1 MDLVKSSQTNIFQRL
16 ESFKI
21 VILNIKITDV
31 SLAIKVI
38 QVNLQYHPR
47 GQAYN
52 ATRAE
57 EQQNLT
63 GYMEE
68 TTSRD
73 LGS

>member
-1 MDLVKSSQTNIFQRL
+1 MELVKSSQTNVFQRL

-38 QVNLQYHPR
+38 QVNLQYHPQ

-63 GYMEE
+63 WYMEE